1 MKRTLL
7 FALLI
12 TFSMNAQ
19 TVTDYVTG
27 LGNPTGIVFDG
38 SGNLFVADYN
48 AYKVT
53 KITPSLTKSTFIST
67 LNASPQQIAFDAG
80 GNLWIAG
87 SGNFGNEITK
97 TTAAGVVTSYSATNS
112 PYGIAIDASGNVF
125 YSEANSGKIM
135 KRTVAGVTSTF
146 ATGLTQPNGM
156 TFDKVGNLIVAD
168 KVEGEIKKISSTGTV
183 STIITGMAN
192 PTNVVYAPNGNLYI
206 STGSLGR
213 IYVLPAGGGNGDE
226 YQYIRFFGEQAN
238 HMAIYNGALYVSK
251 ESKIVKITDS
261 VFLGIEEVNASN
273 NDVSIYP
280 NPTSDFVTINNLNPD
295 TKSIQLFDLSGKL
308 VKNYNTSDI
317 KNNTLSLSG
326 LVSGNYIIKIDNFS
340 KKIILK

>member
-7 FALLI
+7 FALLT

-27 LGNPTGIVFDG
+27 LGTPTGITFDG
-38 SGNLFVADYN
+38 SGNLYVADFN

-53 KITPSLTKSTFIST
+53 KITPGLVKSTFVSS
-67 LNASPQQIAFDAG
+67 LNGTPQQIAFDQSN
-80 GNLWIAG
+80 NLWSAG
-87 SGNFGNEITK
+87 SGIVNSIEKVSSTGTL
-97 TTAAGVVTSYSATNS
+97 TSYSATNS
-112 PYGIAIDASGNVF
+112 PYGIAIDAAGNVY
-125 YSEANSGKIM
+125 YSQETGNIM

-146 ATGLTQPNGM
+146 ATGVSQPNGM
-156 TFDKVGNLIVAD
+156 TFDTTGNLIVVD
-168 KVEGEIKKISSTGTV
+168 KAAGEIKKISSTGVV

-192 PTNVVYAPNGNLYI
+192 PTNVAYAPNGDLYI
-206 STGSLGR
+206 STGSQGR
-213 IYVLPAGGGNGDE
+213 IFVLPAGGVDGDE

-251 ESKIVKITDS
+251 ESKIVKITDT
-261 VFLGIEEVNASN
+261 VFLGLEDLKAVNTEVL
-273 NDVSIYP
+273 IYP
-280 NPTSDFVTINNLNPD
+280 NPTSDFVTINNINPD
-295 TKSIQLFDLSGKL
+295 TKLIQLFDLSGKL
-308 VKNYNTSDI
+308 VKKYNTSDI

-340 KKIILK
+340 KKIIVK